1 MESVMRHAKGIDLS
15 AKEFGIKHFNV
26 HDGSSLNTLRD
37 MPQWE
42 VLGGQCTKCG
52 HVGWLD
58 KRAVLA
64 RVGNH
69 YLLNLRQR
77 LHCLA
82 CDYKG
87 SNDVLIGQLDRN
99 V

>member
-1 MESVMRHAKGIDLS
+1 MRHPKNIDLS
-15 AKEFGIKHFNV
+15 ARQHGVKSFYV
-26 HDGSSLNTLRD
+26 HDGKSLNTLRD

-42 VLGGQCTKCG
+42 VLGAQCSQCG

-64 RVGNH
+64 KIGNV
-69 YLLNLRQR
+69 YLLNLRQKLSCR
-77 LHCLA
+77 A
-82 CDYKG
+82 CGQKG
-87 SNDVLIGQLDRN
+87 DQDLLIGMLDRN

>member
-1 MESVMRHAKGIDLS
+1 MESTMRHPKGIDLS
-15 AKEFGIKHFNV
+15 VKEFSIKRFC
-26 HDGSSLNTLRD
+26 GKSLNTLKD

-42 VLGGQCTKCG
+42 VLGGQCSKCG

-58 KRAVLA
+58 KHAVLA

-69 YLLNLRQR
+69 YLLNLRQKLR
-77 LHCLA
+77 CIP

-87 SNDVLIGQLDRN
+87 MNDVPIGELDRN